1 MRTLSST
8 LTAAQRSSSR
18 LPYVKVEILD
28 RVAGITRLNWARLY
42 SGSEPDFHHAVT
54 MPGDGSLMRARVDPS
69 GYQLY
74 RQRVAS
80 PGPGSDFSPW
90 TGVCTVSSASGIA
103 LASHVFRVLLFYVD
117 TDQRTIL
124 VRESTD
130 YGATFGSPTTITTAG
145 STVGWLAAAINNSDL
160 ICLFY
165 SVNGTVYT
173 VKRMGGG
180 WGSPSAWTNSA
191 AAITGIGCVYQGD
204 WNLAICGQDSS
215 GKNKVWTCVY
225 GDGYSK
231 SPGTWSSLAELTV
244 ASSGSNVEFRCPYV
258 NLPDVFRIFFVEKF
272 SGTASY
278 SRPCCSHSLATAEYI
293 SNLWREPVPFNLTSS
308 YGLALVHSSTYA
320 WLSAPSGVWRAALS
334 PSSVDGTNDLI
345 GLSVQTGPSSG
356 KMQIDLRNDD
366 GRYSDIGLPSSV
378 YPSLK
383 LGSEILVSPGYR
395 TASGIEMSSGPA
407 YWIEGWTHTSNGGTA
422 APGCSAS
429 LILHASDAW
438 GLLERWKARRQF
450 AWASGSANIFQLLNF
465 IMARAGLEFSSFSYS
480 DALVNL
486 YPAFTISPGESG
498 QSAVLRLLSKVP
510 DVLFFRGN
518 CGYIINPQ
526 TSDSSVYA
534 YGTSHAILEAEYVK
548 HAKQAN
554 RVQVFGLPS
563 SVAMTEDWDWEEIDL
578 LYDRLAQV
586 HDINLDTSA
595 EAHARG
601 EAILR
606 HSTIEG
612 LNGYILV
619 PLNCGQELYDVIDI
633 TDALAGLSAAK
644 RRVLSLHHLY
654 DTQKGVYTL
663 KIGLGNV

>member
-28 RVAGITRLNWARLY
+28 RVAGITRLNWVRLY
-42 SGSEPDFHHAVT
+42 SGSEPGFHHAVT
-54 MPGDGSLMRARVDPS
+54 MPGDGSLVRARVDPS
-69 GYQLY
+69 SYQLY
-74 RQRVAS
+74 LQRVAS

-103 LASHVFRVLLFYVD
+103 LASRSFRVLLFYVD

-130 YGATFGSPTTITTAG
+130 YGASFGSPTSITIAA
-145 STVGWLAAAINNSDL
+145 STVGWLAAAINNSDVV
-160 ICLFY
+160 CLFY
-165 SVNGTVYT
+165 SVGGTVYA
-173 VKRMGGG
+173 VKRSGGS

-204 WNLAICGQDSS
+204 WNLAICGQDSA

-225 GDGYSK
+225 GDGYSQ

-244 ASSGSNVEFRCPYV
+244 ASPGSNVESRCPYV
-258 NLPDVFRIFFVEKF
+258 NFPDVFRIFFVEKY

-278 SRPCCSHSLATAEYI
+278 SRPCWSHSLATAEYI
-293 SNLWREPVPFNLTSS
+293 SNLWRESVPFNLTSS
-308 YGLALVHSSTYA
+308 YGLALAHSASYA

-334 PSSVDGTNDLI
+334 PSSVNVTNDLI
-345 GLSVQTGPSSG
+345 GLSAQTVPSSG
-356 KMQIDLRNDD
+356 KIQIDLRNDD
-366 GRYSDIGLPSSV
+366 GRYSGPPS
-378 YPSLK
+378 PLK
-383 LGSEILVSPGYR
+383 PGSEILVSPGYR
-395 TASGIEMSSGPA
+395 TGSGMEMSSGPA
-407 YWIEGWTHTSNGGTA
+407 YWIEGWTHL
-422 APGCSAS
+422 SAMS
-429 LILHASDAW
+429 HEPRAMLRLYASDAW

-450 AWASGSANIFQLLNF
+450 AWAAGSVNIFQLLNF
-465 IMARAGLEFSSFSYS
+465 ILARSGLEFSSFSNS

-486 YPAFTISPGESG
+486 YPAFTINPGESG
-498 QSAVLRLLSKVP
+498 RSAVLRLLSKVP
-510 DVLFFRGN
+510 DFLFFRGN

-526 TSDSSVYA
+526 ASDSSVYA
-534 YGTSHAILEAEYVK
+534 YGTSHAIFEAEYARHV
-548 HAKQAN
+548 KQAN
-554 RVQVFGLPS
+554 HVQVFGLPS
-563 SVAMTEDWDWEEIDL
+563 SVTMTEDWDWEEIDL
-578 LYDRLAQV
+578 VYDRLSQV

-606 HSTIEG
+606 HAAIESQD
-612 LNGYILV
+612 GYILV

-644 RRVLSLHHLY
+644 RRVLSLVHTYNTH
-654 DTQKGVYTL
+654 KGIYTL
-663 KIGLGNV
+663 KIGLGAV